1 VLDLFE
7 VPERL
12 VEVPEER
19 LQNFGPGG
27 LRARNTI
34 PEQAGH
40 AVAGLE
46 ERVLLPQP
54 GDHPALDLLQGDVAE
69 PGTAG
74 AAGGVPLGD
83 ERPPAEELRRLD
95 CEMKRV

>member
-1 VLDLFE
+1 MLHFFE

-19 LQNFGPGG
+19 LQNFRPGG

-34 PEQAGH
+34 PEQAGY
-40 AVAGLE
+40 ALAGCE

-54 GDHPALDLLQGDVAE
+54 GDDLALDLLHRDVAE
-69 PGTAG
+69 AR
-74 AAGGVPLGD
+74 AA
-83 ERPPAEELRRLD
+83 
-95 CEMKRV
+95 